1 MLGTCMYDYYE
12 IQIILELVFSFV
24 RIFIVIFGIWLIMT
38 GFSQLSKDIDS
49 ENLIQQ
55 IYKTFFG
62 ISTGLV
68 RVLIG
73 LVLVLTVLE
82 PSVLKFSIIGNF

>member
-1 MLGTCMYDYYE
+1 MYDYYE